1 MRSGYSNAIAAVAV
15 ASALAACATLP
26 PPGTA
31 LTPEQRQ
38 KAQRDCILQY
48 TVVGAVGG
56 ALMGQLLG
64 GNTRSTLIG
73 AAAGGALGTALAWGH
88 CLNVYSDLKSFPV
101 ADARQTAAQTGWQ
114 PSRGNEVKI
123 QSFAAVPA
131 EVRAG
136 SSVALDGAYYL
147 MAPGEVKDVKVVETR
162 SVSFYDPEEKRWKAL
177 GSVDQPVTAALGTRR
192 AEGKF
197 DLPSDVPEGRY
208 RIELKVSALGK
219 TDALAQEI
227 TVRRA

>member
-1 MRSGYSNAIAAVAV
+1 MLSGYSRAIAAAAV
-15 ASALAACATLP
+15 ASALAACATAP

-56 ALMGQLLG
+56 ALLGQLLG

-73 AAAGGALGTALAWGH
+73 AAAGGALATALAWGH
-88 CLNVYSDLKSFPV
+88 CLNLYSDLKSFPV
-101 ADARQTAAQTGWQ
+101 ADASQTAAQTGWQ

-123 QSFAAVPA
+123 QSFAATPA
-131 EVRAG
+131 EVRPG
-136 SSVALDGAYYL
+136 STVTLDGAYHV
-147 MAPGEVKDVKVVETR
+147 MAPGDVKDVKVVETR
-162 SVSFYDPEEKRWKAL
+162 SVSFYDPDEQKWKEL

-192 AEGKF
+192 AEGRF
-197 DLPSDVPEGRY
+197 DLPADVPEGRY
-208 RIELKVSALGK
+208 RIALKVNALGK
-219 TDALAQEI
+219 TDTVSQEI
-227 TVRRA
+227 TVRKA